1 MAADI
6 NINMEI
12 QFDESVG
19 SLCEGSERLL
29 EWKSGPAYGLTDGLT
44 GVGARDVLAHIKI
57 AQVRLPC
64 LSLLSGPC
72 LTLLIP

>member
-12 QFDESVG
+12 QFDERVG

-29 EWKSGPAYGLTDGLT
+29 KWKSGPAYGRTNGLT
-44 GVGARDVLAHIKI
+44 VVGARDACASKNSTSALA
-57 AQVRLPC
+57 
-64 LSLLSGPC
+64 LLVAS
-72 LTLLIP
+72 